1 MNACVTEQITV
12 NGAKRLVMLMYTGI
26 LRQEKKILCN
36 LCINLDV

>member
-26 LRQEKKILCN
+26 LRQEKKYCVIYVL
-36 LCINLDV
+36 I